1 MAMESTKFTGIML
14 SSTLALLAGT
24 QGVLAEEL
32 NLYTTREPGLIQPLI
47 DAFTQSTGVTVNTIF
62 LQDGIAERVIAEGDK
77 SPADVLMT
85 VDAGVLVDL
94 VEKELTQSIESEAL
108 TSVIP
113 ATLRDDEGHW
123 FALSMRA
130 RAVYAATDLD
140 LTEITYEQLADPE
153 WKGRVC
159 IRSGLHPYNVALTGS
174 FIAHHGE
181 EAAKEWLTGLKAN
194 LARPAAGGDRDVARD
209 IMGDLCDIGVAN
221 SYYVGLMRSGAGG
234 PEQEEWAKGIR
245 MILPTFENGGT
256 QVNITGAAVA
266 RHAPNK
272 DQAVR
277 FLEYLV
283 SDEAQAIYAQANF
296 EYPVNANAAVDPLIA
311 EYGALTPDTI
321 DIVEGVKFRAAASQM
336 AEQVGFDN

>member
-1 MAMESTKFTGIML
+1 MAMGSTKFGGVML
-14 SSTLALLAGT
+14 GSVLSVLAGT

-62 LQDGIAERVIAEGDK
+62 LQDGVAERVIAEGDK

-94 VEKELTQSIESEAL
+94 VEKGLTQSVESEVL
-108 TSVIP
+108 STTIP
-113 ATLRDDEGHW
+113 ETLRDDDGHW

-130 RAVYAATDLD
+130 RAVYVTKDLD
-140 LTEITYEQLADPE
+140 LTGITYEQLADPA
-153 WKGRVC
+153 WKGKVC

-181 EAAKEWLTGLKAN
+181 EAAEKWLTGLKAN

-209 IMGDLCDIGVAN
+209 IMGGLCDIGVAN

-234 PEQEEWAKGIR
+234 PEQEEWAKAIR

-272 DQAVR
+272 DQAVQ

-283 SDEAQAIYAQANF
+283 SDEAQAIYAKANF

-336 AEQVGFDN
+336 AERIGFDD

>member
-1 MAMESTKFTGIML
+1 MGHKTFDGFMFGAA
-14 SSTLALLAGT
+14 LAVLAGA
-24 QGVLAEEL
+24 QGAMAQEV

-47 DAFTQSTGVTVNTIF
+47 DAFTLNSGVTVNTIF
-62 LQDGIAERVIAEGDK
+62 LQDGIAERVVAEGEQ

-94 VEKELTQSIESEAL
+94 VEQGLTQSVSSDVL
-108 TSVIP
+108 TAAIP
-113 ATLRDDEGHW
+113 ETLRDDEGHW

-130 RAVYAATDLD
+130 RAVYAAKDLD
-140 LTEITYEQLADPE
+140 LSAITYEQLADPE

-181 EAAKEWLTGLKAN
+181 EAAEAWLTGLKAN

-209 IMGDLCDIGVAN
+209 IAGGLCDIGIAN

-234 PEQEEWAKGIR
+234 PEQQEWANAIK

-266 RHAPNK
+266 RHAPNR
-272 DQAVR
+272 DLAVQ

-283 SDEAQAIYAQANF
+283 SDEAQAIYARANY
-296 EYPVNANAAVDPLIA
+296 EYPVNAGAAVDPLIA

-321 DIVEGVKFRAAASQM
+321 DIVDGVGFRAAAADM
-336 AEQVGFDN
+336 AERIGFDN